1 MSQISRRSFFQGA
14 ALAASASRVMGAN
27 DRIRV
32 GLVGLGGRGGAHM
45 RGYSSMSDCQITA
58 ICDINQAARE
68 RAQTRLKEA
77 KPKEY
82 VDMRDMFNS
91 KEVDAVSI
99 ATPNHWHSLATIWAC
114 QAGKDVYCEKPASYN
129 IHESFRMIEVARQT
143 KRMV

>member
-32 GLVGLGGRGGAHM
+32 
-45 RGYSSMSDCQITA
+45 
-58 ICDINQAARE
+58 